1 MISFFYRNI
10 IRGVVWNG
18 DTSITPTDAALAFN
32 HTPAQM
38 LTIIHLGRASDGF
51 PQQLNGAIA

>member
-1 MISFFYRNI
+1 MKSFFYRNI
-10 IRGVVWNG
+10 MRDVVWNG

-38 LTIIHLGRASDGF
+38 PNIIYWAAPAMGSSRS
-51 PQQLNGAIA
+51 N